1 MLKKFAR
8 RGRGC
13 KTRGRRSVSHS
24 FQAKCKNH
32 RASVQAQDSTGRTAM
47 ERGLLINYRGAVVLM
62 QLTAIDM
69 LPSLIM
75 RKELWSHTEAYICK
89 MQTLQASHA
98 AFLLRKELWSHT
110 EAYLRYAD
118 ASGIACCLPY
128 EKGTLVTYSIT
139 QSYLRHADASGIE
152 VEICGSQ
159 ARPSPCSSWRPSW
172 PLSTGY

>member
-69 LPSLIM
+69 LRHAAFLM

-110 EAYLRYAD
+110 EAYLRHAD

-128 EKGTLVTYSIT
+128 EKGTLVTYSII
-139 QSYLRHADASGIE
+139 SASCRRFRHRSRNLSESGSSFALFFLASFLASLNRI
-152 VEICGSQ
+152 
-159 ARPSPCSSWRPSW
+159 
-172 PLSTGY
+172 L